1 MTKENKDTSIE
12 TQNED
17 TTINLPEHI
26 TISDSDVERDQRDI
40 SVSQEET
47 KNNNTQGVD
56 DTVGDLE
63 PHPKAAEKYAM
74 LKPYV
79 GQDIYFIH
87 KEIDDVAKGTVKN
100 CQDKCKLIEI
110 NEKND
115 TITVSS
121 MYLSP
126 AETKTNSGQSYFGKM
141 IIEHASWMRFYMG
154 IVKAKFDYYMC
165 DKTQHM
171 IIEE

>member
-1 MTKENKDTSIE
+1 MTKENKDTTTE

-17 TTINLPEHI
+17 MTTNLPEHI

-47 KNNNTQGVD
+47 KNNKAQGVD
-56 DTVGDLE
+56 DTVGELE

-79 GQDIYFIH
+79 GRDIYFIH
-87 KEIDDVAKGTVKN
+87 KEIDDVDKGTVKN
-100 CQDKCKLIEI
+100 CQDKCKLVEI
-110 NEKND
+110 DEKND
-115 TITVSS
+115 TITVSNI
-121 MYLSP
+121 YLR
-126 AETKTNSGQSYFGKM
+126 AEETKTNSGQSWFGKM
-141 IIEHASWMRFYMG
+141 IIEHASWMRVYMG
-154 IVKAKFDYYMC
+154 SIKDKYDYYM
-165 DKTQHM
+165 DNKTQHM